1 MLPRR
6 PLSTVAPP
14 IPAMAS
20 MSKRQQARNERE
32 LHDLLRVAGNNKC
45 ADCGASNPGWA
56 SWNLGIF
63 ICMRCA
69 SLHRKLGTH
78 ISKVKSLSMDTWTVE
93 QVDVSKQTIQLLYRL
108 TQDSK

>member
-1 MLPRR
+1 
-6 PLSTVAPP
+6 
-14 IPAMAS
+14 MAS

-32 LHDLLRVAGNNKC
+32 LHDLLRVPGNNTC

-63 ICMRCA
+63 VCMRCA

-78 ISKVKSLSMDTWTVE
+78 ISKVKSLSMDTWNAE
-93 QVDVSKQTIQLLYRL
+93 QVQVSEQGVLLAQGSEL
-108 TQDSK
+108 TLDRT